1 MLRTIR
7 YWQICLVI
15 LKKPGGNYRQRP
27 NNGNMKYVIR
37 VPRNA
42 WEASKFDREN
52 VNSLWANDILKELE
66 ALMYMSFFQKIPPS
80 LRKAMLDVYQFAPLW
95 MICYVKVDLR
105 IKARLVIGL
114 HVVNSSVHEVY
125 ASNMKLVSD
134 RMLMKIVAENNL
146 RVMTGDIGNA

>member
-1 MLRTIR
+1 M
-7 YWQICLVI
+7 VD
-15 LKKPGGNYRQRP
+15 G
-27 NNGNMKYVIR
+27 
-37 VPRNA
+37 
-42 WEASKFDREN
+42 
-52 VNSLWANDILKELE
+52 
-66 ALMYMSFFQKIPPS
+66 
-80 LRKAMLDVYQFAPLW
+80 YQFAPLW